1 MATQPEPLIY
11 VVDDDDVVR
20 DSLKAL
26 LQVRR
31 YAVQDFESGERFL
44 AADPD
49 LSHCCLIL
57 DVHMPNMTGI
67 QLMQVMRDRGKV
79 PATILIT
86 GKRDAMLQNQAS
98 ELGALALLD
107 KPLSHAI
114 LFKTIEQALA
124 PH

>member
-1 MATQPEPLIY
+1 MASGPEHLIY

-49 LSHCCLIL
+49 LSRCCLIL

-67 QLMQVMRDRGKV
+67 QLMQAMRDRGKV

-86 GKRDAMLQNQAS
+86 GKRDMALQSQAA

-107 KPLSHAI
+107 KPLSHAA
-114 LFKTIEQALA
+114 LFQTIEQAFA

>member
-1 MATQPEPLIY
+1 MANQPETLIY
-11 VVDDDDVVR
+11 VIDDDDVVR

-31 YAVQDFESGERFL
+31 YAVRDFDSGEQFL

-67 QLMQVMRDRGKV
+67 QLMQAMRERGKEA
-79 PATILIT
+79 ATILIT
-86 GKRDAMLQNQAS
+86 GKRDAALQNQAS

-107 KPLSHAI
+107 KPLSHAT
-114 LFKTIEQALA
+114 LFQTIEQALT

>member
-1 MATQPEPLIY
+1 MADSSAPLIY
-11 VVDDDDVVR
+11 VIDDDDVVR

-49 LSHCCLIL
+49 LSRCCLIL

-67 QLMQVMRDRGKV
+67 QLLQAMRDRGKV

-86 GKRDAMLQNQAS
+86 GKRDATLQNQAND
-98 ELGALALLD
+98 LGVLALLD
-107 KPLSHAI
+107 KPLSHAT
-114 LFKTIEQALA
+114 LFETIEQALA
-124 PH
+124 VH